1 MTIRRFNG
9 DGIQAFKDFLA
20 DVRSGAASGPPGDL
34 IQTDSL
40 SAIATDEILVPPWN
54 FPNRFTLGKALCTL
68 FDEPKL
74 RDCRRDTGVW
84 TWLAA
89 VYFTELCPDSDGVR
103 RPGETA
109 RWIPEEGD
117 FRKYYRHLLAGPERI
132 YRAHRRQPEVAMAVL
147 AQPAHR
153 PGDVAEQLSARQER
167 ISNPTVMA
175 VASRLYVR
183 KRALRRGAAGRGPG
197 SARRFAAVLNQ
208 LDLTWDLYDLEPEGL
223 LRLLPAEFDAFRS
236 SRRQKTNS

>member
-1 MTIRRFNG
+1 MILRRFNRN
-9 DGIQAFKDFLA
+9 GIRAFKDFLA
-20 DVRSGAASGPPGDL
+20 DVRSGATSDPPGDL
-34 IQTDSL
+34 VRTDSL
-40 SAIATDEILVPPWN
+40 SEIASDDVLVPPWS
-54 FPNRFTLGKALCTL
+54 FTNRFTLGKALCTL
-68 FDEPKL
+68 FDEPRL
-74 RDCRRDTGVW
+74 RDSRRDPGVW

-89 VYFTELCPDSDGVR
+89 AYFDELCPETNGVR

-109 RWIPEEGD
+109 RWIPEEDD

-132 YRAHRRQPEVAMAVL
+132 YRAHRRHPEVAMAVL

-175 VASRLYVR
+175 VASRLYVKR
-183 KRALRRGAAGRGPG
+183 KAIRRGAAGRGPG

-208 LDLTWDLYDLEPEGL
+208 LDLTWDLYDLEPDGL
-223 LRLLPAEFDAFRS
+223 LRLLPAEFDAFRMS
-236 SRRQKTNS
+236 SRKRK

>member
-1 MTIRRFNG
+1 MRLRKFNPNG
-9 DGIQAFKDFLA
+9 VQAFKEFLA
-20 DVRSGAASGPPGDL
+20 HVRSGVVLDPPEDL
-34 IQTDSL
+34 IQADTL
-40 SAIATDEILVPPWN
+40 STVVSDQILVPPWK
-54 FPNRFTLGKALCTL
+54 FPTRFTLGRALCGL
-68 FDEPKL
+68 FDEPRL
-74 RDCRRDTGVW
+74 GDYRRESGVW
-84 TWLAA
+84 AWLAA
-89 VYFTELCPDSDGVR
+89 AYFNELCPDTHGGR

-109 RWIPEEGD
+109 RWIPEEDD

-132 YRAHRRQPEVAMAVL
+132 YRAHRRNPEVAMAVL

-183 KRALRRGAAGRGPG
+183 KKTIRRGAAGRGPG

-208 LDLTWDLYDLEPEGL
+208 LDLTWDLYDLEPDGL
-223 LRLLPAEFDAFRS
+223 LRLLPAEFDAFRVS
-236 SRRQKTNS
+236 SRKRK

>member
-1 MTIRRFNG
+1 MALRRFNPN
-9 DGIQAFKDFLA
+9 GIRAFKGFLA
-20 DVRSGAASGPPGDL
+20 RVRSGVASSPPSDL
-34 IQTDSL
+34 AQTDSL
-40 SAIATDEILVPPWN
+40 SAVVAEELRVPPWN
-54 FPNRFTLGKALCTL
+54 FPNRFTLGQALCTL

-89 VYFTELCPDSDGVR
+89 AYFNELCPETEGIR

-109 RWIPEEGD
+109 RWIPEEDD
-117 FRKYYRHLLAGPERI
+117 FRKYYRHLLAGPEGI
-132 YRAHRRQPEVAMAVL
+132 YRAHRRHPEVAMAVL

-175 VASRLYVR
+175 VASRLYV
-183 KRALRRGAAGRGPG
+183 KKKAIRRGAAGRGPG

-208 LDLTWDLYDLEPEGL
+208 LDLTWDLYDLEPDGL
-223 LRLLPAEFDAFRS
+223 LQLLPAEFDAFRS
-236 SRRQKTNS
+236 SRKRK

>member
-1 MTIRRFNG
+1 
-9 DGIQAFKDFLA
+9 
-20 DVRSGAASGPPGDL
+20 
-34 IQTDSL
+34 
-40 SAIATDEILVPPWN
+40 
-54 FPNRFTLGKALCTL
+54 
-68 FDEPKL
+68 
-74 RDCRRDTGVW
+74 
-84 TWLAA
+84 
-89 VYFTELCPDSDGVR
+89 
-103 RPGETA
+103 
-109 RWIPEEGD
+109 
-117 FRKYYRHLLAGPERI
+117 
-132 YRAHRRQPEVAMAVL
+132 MAVL

-183 KRALRRGAAGRGPG
+183 KKTIRRGAAGRGPG

-236 SRRQKTNS
+236 SRTQKTNA

>member
-1 MTIRRFNG
+1 MRIRRFKPE
-9 DGIQAFKDFLA
+9 GIQAFKDFLA
-20 DVRSGAASGPPGDL
+20 GVRSGATSGPPDDL

-40 SAIATDEILVPPWN
+40 SAIAADETLVPPWT

-68 FDEPKL
+68 FDEPRL
-74 RDCRRDTGVW
+74 SDYRRDTGVW

-89 VYFTELCPDSDGVR
+89 TYFNELCPDNGGVR

-117 FRKYYRHLLAGPERI
+117 FRKYYRHLLAGPEGI
-132 YRAHRRQPEVAMAVL
+132 YRAHRRHPEVAMAVL

-175 VASRLYVR
+175 VASRLYV
-183 KRALRRGAAGRGPG
+183 KKKAIRRGAAGRGPG

-208 LDLTWDLYDLEPEGL
+208 LDLTWDLYDLDPDGL
-223 LRLLPAEFDAFRS
+223 LELLPSEFDPFR
-236 SRRQKTNS
+236 